1 MQRKEEEIRQ
11 MFVERVKEK
20 ESELK
25 DAEKEVSSHNIFC
38 LIYCPSNVT
47 YFLFILLTLQQNIHT
62 PGLSGEEGGKLPKR
76 SQLKCS

>member
-25 DAEKEVSSHNIFC
+25 DAEKEVSNHNILS
-38 LIYCPSNVT
+38 LIYCPSNMT
-47 YFLFILLTLQQNIHT
+47 YFLLILANFT
-62 PGLSGEEGGKLPKR
+62 G
-76 SQLKCS
+76 